1 VILNDHRL
9 SHDAVGVAAGDAAA
23 MNSCTAAAAAAAAA
37 GGQVSPHEFMQAV
50 MAASKRRFII
60 EAQSD
65 PVEFW
70 SWLLNS
76 LHMDLTCNVIFSVI
90 TLLFWMLFWV
100 VIR

>member
-1 VILNDHRL
+1 
-9 SHDAVGVAAGDAAA
+9 
-23 MNSCTAAAAAAAAA
+23 
-37 GGQVSPHEFMQAV
+37 MQAV

-76 LHMDLTCNVIFSVI
+76 LHMDLTGNVIFSVI